1 MRRPSTR
8 PPRRGLEPVPGNAAE
23 FLRGGTSACAAGSC
37 VQPESEALRTSV
49 NYVESAADPA
59 AACARCA
66 FFTADPAGGACGSCQ
81 ILSGPVDATGHCD
94 SFSPPS

>member
-1 MRRPSTR
+1 MAGMTRRRLLMGTLPLGIS
-8 PPRRGLEPVPGNAAE
+8 GLALARAA
-23 FLRGGTSACAAGSC
+23 RAAGSC

-66 FFTADPAGGACGSCQ
+66 FFTADPGGGACGSCQ